1 LLLDDLAISGA
12 VHREKHHMIRTI
24 VVLTA
29 AAFSVGAVMAQGDV
43 IAARKELMKK
53 NAEHTKV
60 IGGIVKGAP
69 YDQAAVD
76 AAFKQWSDTAA
87 ALPKAFPDNS
97 LTGDTRALPKIA
109 TDRAGFN
116 AQIAALAKAAAAK
129 PKDLEGLKAAFPAVG
144 KVCTDC
150 HEGYRA
156 AAKK

>member
-1 LLLDDLAISGA
+1 
-12 VHREKHHMIRTI
+12 MIRTI
-24 VVLTA
+24 FVLVA
-29 AAFSVGAVMAQGDV
+29 VAFGVSAVMAQGDV

-60 IGGIVKGAP
+60 IGGMVKGANP
-69 YDQAAVD
+69 YDQKAVD

-129 PKDLEGLKAAFPAVG
+129 PKDLEGLKTAFPAVS